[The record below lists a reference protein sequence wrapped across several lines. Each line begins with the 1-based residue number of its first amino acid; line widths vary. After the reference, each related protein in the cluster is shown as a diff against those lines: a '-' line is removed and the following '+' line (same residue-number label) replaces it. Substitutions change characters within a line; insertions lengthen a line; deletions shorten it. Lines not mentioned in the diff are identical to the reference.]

1 MVQFVSSHRFLQ
13 ELTQKFQNPDN
24 LEKVVCKT
32 YTNHDY
38 GKLFANYEEG
48 DAVSDHEDI
57 SPDQTPTIKVDRK
70 PLGATNL
77 EI

>member
-1 MVQFVSSHRFLQ
+1 
-13 ELTQKFQNPDN
+13 
-24 LEKVVCKT
+24 VVCKT